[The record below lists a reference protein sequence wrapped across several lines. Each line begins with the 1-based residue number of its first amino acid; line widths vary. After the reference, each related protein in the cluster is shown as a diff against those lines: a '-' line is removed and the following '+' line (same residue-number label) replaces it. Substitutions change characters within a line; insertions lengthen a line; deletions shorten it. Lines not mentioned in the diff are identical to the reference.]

1 MQLQEKK
8 TFLRKLNKKNQK
20 SQNNIMTWKS
30 LKFPLTT
37 AQRCRVSAVVVSPTI
52 IRNMYRVKS
61 SQCPLLLRGG
71 GDRCREQISLFTV
84 HHVYVTT
91 ELCST
96 DLLESENS
104 RYSPEKSSDH
114 NDGKECR
121 PDDCPQDKLST
132 HSV

>member
-1 MQLQEKK
+1 MVQS
-8 TFLRKLNKKNQK
+8 KL
-20 SQNNIMTWKS
+20 
-30 LKFPLTT
+30 
-37 AQRCRVSAVVVSPTI
+37 VVSPTI
-52 IRNMYRVKS
+52 IRNMYRVNIQSVPTAAQKR
-61 SQCPLLLRGG
+61 RGQM
-71 GDRCREQISLFTV
+71 QIIIDFTV

-121 PDDCPQDKLST
+121 PDGCPQDKLQ
-132 HSV
+132 H